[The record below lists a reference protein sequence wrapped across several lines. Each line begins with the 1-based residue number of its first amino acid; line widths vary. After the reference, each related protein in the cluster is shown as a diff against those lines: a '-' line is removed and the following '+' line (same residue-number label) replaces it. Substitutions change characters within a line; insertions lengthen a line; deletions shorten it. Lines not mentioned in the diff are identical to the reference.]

1 MSGNTIDLNALFD
14 AFNRHDADG
23 AVSFMT
29 DDVVFETLGGAE
41 VHGTRIIGREAVRA
55 AFAGVWESFPD
66 AHWETTSHR
75 LDGNFAVSEWIFR
88 GTGSDGS
95 RIEAAGVDLFSLE
108 GGKISMKRAFRKQR
122 PAIAA

>member
-1 MSGNTIDLNALFD
+1 MSGSTSDLNALFD

-41 VHGTRIIGREAVRA
+41 VYGTRIVGRDAVHA
-55 AFAGVWESFPD
+55 AFAGVWENFPD

-75 LDGNFAVSEWIFR
+75 LDGDFAVSEWIFR

-95 RIEAAGVDLFSLE
+95 RIEAEGVDLFTLRD
-108 GGKISMKRAFRKQR
+108 GKISMKRAFRKQR
-122 PAIAA
+122 PPIAA

>member
-1 MSGNTIDLNALFD
+1 MSGNTIDLNALFE

-41 VHGTRIIGREAVRA
+41 VHGTRIEGRDAVRA
-55 AFAGVWESFPD
+55 AFAGVWENLPD

-75 LDGNFAVSEWIFR
+75 LDGDFAVSEWIFR

-95 RIEAAGVDLFSLE
+95 RIEAQGVDLFTIRD
-108 GGKISMKRAFRKQR
+108 GKI
-122 PAIAA
+122 

>member
-1 MSGNTIDLNALFD
+1 MSGSISDLNALFD

-41 VHGTRIIGREAVRA
+41 VYGTRIVGRDAVRA
-55 AFAGVWESFPD
+55 AFVGVWENFPD

-75 LDGNFAVSEWIFR
+75 LDGDFAVSEWIFR
-88 GTGSDGS
+88 GTGNDGA
-95 RIEAAGVDLFSLE
+95 RIEAEGVDLLTLRDD
-108 GGKISMKRAFRKQR
+108 KISMKRAFRKQR
-122 PAIAA
+122 SPIAA